1 MSHAKNKVEWC
12 LRKAERELK
21 ESKVHKGLIK
31 VNPNIE
37 KSREHIKK
45 ADHYLSATLYL
56 KKGNFSDIS
65 ASTIFYAAYHCLLAI
80 AAKFG
85 YESRNQECT
94 FALINSLI
102 EDKKINFDKE
112 LLHKVSSLEKGE
124 EQTTVEVREQYQY
137 GTTITL
143 KENLY
148 NELLGLAK
156 EIITCIIKN
165 GNRKNKYKTAEERK
179 LDTEILL

>member
-112 LLHKVSSLEKGE
+112 LLHKISSLDVKDK
-124 EQTTVEVREQYQY
+124 EQTTIEIREQYQY
-137 GTTITL
+137 GANLTL
-143 KENLY
+143 KDELY
-148 NELLGLAK
+148 NELLESAKKIIARTK
-156 EIITCIIKN
+156 EII
-165 GNRKNKYKTAEERK
+165 EE
-179 LDTEILL
+179 

>member
-1 MSHAKNKVEWC
+1 MSHAKNKVKWC

-45 ADHYLSATLYL
+45 AEHYLSATLYL

-112 LLHKVSSLEKGE
+112 LLHKISSLDVKDK
-124 EQTTVEVREQYQY
+124 EQTTIEIREQYQY
-137 GTTITL
+137 GTNLTL
-143 KENLY
+143 KDDLY
-148 NELLGLAK
+148 NELLELAKKIIARTK
-156 EIITCIIKN
+156 EII
-165 GNRKNKYKTAEERK
+165 EE
-179 LDTEILL
+179 